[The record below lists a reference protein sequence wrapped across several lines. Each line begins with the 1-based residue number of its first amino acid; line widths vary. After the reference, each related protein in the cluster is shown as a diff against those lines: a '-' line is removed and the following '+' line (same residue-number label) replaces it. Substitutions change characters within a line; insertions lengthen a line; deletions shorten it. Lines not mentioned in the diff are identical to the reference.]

1 MDILYNNATR
11 ALERSNN
18 NNNNNIRVFED
29 STKRLKTYSEA
40 LLSIRT

>member
-1 MDILYNNATR
+1 MAF
-11 ALERSNN
+11 N
-18 NNNNNIRVFED
+18 NNNNNIRVFKD